1 MNDKAVELIL
11 ALSEEGKTDDF
22 ILKQLIYTPNIR
34 LKKDEAVS
42 LVAKTLKR
50 NEADVSQSLNTL
62 TNPADTD
69 DAPVLET
76 EDDNLFESAIA
87 QTWDWLDSAT
97 NDTWAEGMTDY
108 LVNQARVFK
117 QGRLEGGLGD
127 ELIGAM
133 DGDADFEALAQAMR
147 NIDSV
152 GQSEAAANFNQA
164 MQAPDLGFWDKVG
177 IFADN
182 IEGGSEVLAN
192 SFGRML
198 GSGTELSGVAG
209 GVGMGGVTAGAY
221 AAVGAG
227 AGSVVPG
234 AGTAAGGIVGGAGG
248 FVKGFMGGVSG
259 MVDAHATIME
269 ILKEELQTKGMH
281 ITGQNLEKIFNDE
294 KIVSHMRS
302 QAIAR
307 GVTIAVFDSLAAV
320 GSGKAMGLAAKSTS
334 KALTSTAGKSVVGM
348 ALLERLMLLR
358 LFLRGLLKCLCLASL

>member
-34 LKKDEAVS
+34 LKKYEAVS
-42 LVAKTLKR
+42 LVAQTLKK
-50 NEADVSQSLNTL
+50 NETDVSQSLNTL

-69 DAPVLET
+69 DAPVLEA

-152 GQSEAAANFNQA
+152 GQSEAAINFNQA

-177 IFADN
+177 VLADN
-182 IEGGSEVLAN
+182 IEG
-192 SFGRML
+192 
-198 GSGTELSGVAG
+198 LSL
-209 GVGMGGVTAGAY
+209 
-221 AAVGAG
+221 
-227 AGSVVPG
+227 
-234 AGTAAGGIVGGAGG
+234 I
-248 FVKGFMGGVSG
+248 
-259 MVDAHATIME
+259 
-269 ILKEELQTKGMH
+269 H
-281 ITGQNLEKIFNDE
+281 I
-294 KIVSHMRS
+294 
-302 QAIAR
+302 
-307 GVTIAVFDSLAAV
+307 
-320 GSGKAMGLAAKSTS
+320 
-334 KALTSTAGKSVVGM
+334 
-348 ALLERLMLLR
+348 
-358 LFLRGLLKCLCLASL
+358 